1 MQGLHEIAMTLML
14 QVGEGLAYCV
24 LKRLVCTQLRD
35 NTRVCLQAVTDSLQL
50 IHPILAGKDLQLA
63 AHLRRKQLPPY
74 FALSWVITW
83 FSHNISAALV
93 PRLFDLFLA
102 SHPLMPLYL
111 YLFAVLQARA
121 CLHACLPAFYC
132 SPSAVSDPCS
142 LQVSKCAGSS

>member
-1 MQGLHEIAMTLML
+1 MTLML
-14 QVGEGLAYCV
+14 QVGEGCAYLL

-50 IHPILAGKDLQLA
+50 IHPILSGKDPQLA
-63 AHLRRKQLPPY
+63 AHLQRAQLPPY

-111 YLFAVLQARA
+111 YLVAVLKARA
-121 CLHACLPAFYC
+121 CLLACLP
-132 SPSAVSDPCS
+132 PVVSLP
-142 LQVSKCAGSS
+142 LHRVLLAGPGMCWV